1 MPPDSGPDTSLP
13 NGPLPNAH
21 LRRSVNDAIAAVQ
34 ELHAVAH
41 LLDGCEVFGDPPP
54 GPRGRSHRSG
64 QLLLSLM
71 ARELSA
77 LEKKLLLIDMMLN

>member
-1 MPPDSGPDTSLP
+1 MSEPLPPDTGPNTS
-13 NGPLPNAH
+13 

-34 ELHAVAH
+34 ELQAVAH

-54 GPRGRSHRSG
+54 GARGRSHRSG
-64 QLLLSLM
+64 VLLVALM

-77 LEKKLLLIDMMLN
+77 LEKKLLLIDLMLN